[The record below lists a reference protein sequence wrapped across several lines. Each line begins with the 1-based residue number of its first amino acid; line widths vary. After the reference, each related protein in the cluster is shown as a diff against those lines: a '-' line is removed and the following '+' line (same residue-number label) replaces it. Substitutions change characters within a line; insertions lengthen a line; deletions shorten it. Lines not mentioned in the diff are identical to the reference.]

1 MTRCSVKSA
10 ESVSS
15 VIHNPLMTHTG
26 QEIPP
31 AVLSGIRV
39 LDLSRVLAAP
49 YCSQLLADY
58 GAEVIKVEQP
68 GTGDGTRQWGPPW
81 MADQSAYFV
90 SVNRNKRSIALNLK
104 APEGREVARRLA
116 SQSDILLE
124 NFLPGTLDEMGLGYA
139 ALSAHNPGL
148 IYCAVTGYG
157 QTGPWR
163 DRPGYDFVVQA
174 QGGLMSITG
183 PEDGPPSKAGVAI
196 ADIMAGMF
204 AANAILAALH
214 HRDATGCGQYIDVAL
229 YDAQLAWL
237 ANVGQNALAGTA
249 PRRYGN
255 AHASIVPYQTF
266 DTADGQIALAVGSDG
281 QYRKLCDL
289 AGCPE
294 LWADPRFQTNPGR
307 VAHRTE
313 LIPRL
318 QVYLARRTTAEWDAL
333 CAGAGVP
340 AGAIQDVPA
349 ALAHPQAQ
357 ARRMVQTVA
366 DPKAGALPVLGP
378 VAKLSETP
386 ATIRRPPPRLGEH
399 TDEILRELGYS
410 EADIARLRVAGAMG
424 R

>member
-1 MTRCSVKSA
+1 MLNPA
-10 ESVSS
+10 PSS
-15 VIHNPLMTHTG
+15 
-26 QEIPP
+26 P
-31 AVLSGIRV
+31 AALAGIRV

-58 GAEVIKVEQP
+58 GADVIKVEQP

-90 SVNRNKRSIALNLK
+90 SVNRNKRSITLNLK
-104 APEGREVARRLA
+104 SEEGREVIRRLA
-116 SQSDILLE
+116 QTADIVLE

-139 ALSAHNPGL
+139 ALSGINPRL
-148 IYCAVTGYG
+148 IFCAITGYG

-163 DRPGYDFVVQA
+163 DRPGYDFVIQA

-214 HRDATGCGQYIDVAL
+214 HRDATGRGQYIDVAL
-229 YDAQLAWL
+229 FDAQLGWL
-237 ANVGQNALAGTA
+237 ANVGQNALACAA

-281 QYRKLCDL
+281 QYRKLCEL
-289 AGCPE
+289 AGCLE
-294 LWADPRFQTNPGR
+294 WWADARFQTNPGR
-307 VAHRTE
+307 VAHRAE
-313 LIPRL
+313 LIPAL
-318 QVYLARRTTAEWDAL
+318 QVYLLRRTTAEWDAL
-333 CAGAGVP
+333 CAAAGIP
-340 AGAIQDVPA
+340 AGAIQDVA
-349 ALAHPQAQ
+349 TALAHPQTQ
-357 ARRMVQTVA
+357 ARGMVQTVA

-386 ATIRRPPPRLGEH
+386 ATIRLPPPRLGEH
-399 TDEILRELGYS
+399 TDAVLRELGYT
-410 EADIARLRVAGAMG
+410 EADITRLRAAGVFG
-424 R
+424 T